1 MYYRNRKGKVRK
13 TVLNDL
19 KQTLKG
25 NRWSGEYYFQYCV
38 PNVVTYIDSL
48 NCCYKCRMF
57 MACKYGLL
65 ENFGEVLK

>member
-1 MYYRNRKGKVRK
+1 MRK

-19 KQTLKG
+19 KQTFKG
-25 NRWSGEYYFQYCV
+25 NRWSGKHYFQYCV
-38 PNVVTYIDSL
+38 PNVVTYIDDL

-57 MACKYGLL
+57 TACKSVVL